1 MTHTLKAIWQAIVNV
16 FYKPV
21 KYSQYHQT
29 YTALDRLNDRDLWD
43 MGITRGDIDDIA
55 AGRFRKS

>member
-1 MTHTLKAIWQAIVNV
+1 MTHTLKAILQAIVNV
-16 FYKPV
+16 FYAPV
-21 KYSQYHQT
+21 KYSQYRET
-29 YTALDRLNDRDLWD
+29 FNALDKLNDRDLWD

>member
-1 MTHTLKAIWQAIVNV
+1 MTHTLKIILQAIRKL
-16 FYKPV
+16 FHTPV
-21 KYSQYHQT
+21 KYSQYRET
-29 YTALDRLNDRDLWD
+29 YKALDRLNDRDLWD

>member
-21 KYSQYHQT
+21 KYSQYRER
-29 YTALDRLNDRDLWD
+29 YKALDRLNDRDLWD

>member
-1 MTHTLKAIWQAIVNV
+1 MTHTLKAILQAIVNV

-21 KYSQYHQT
+21 KYSQYRET
-29 YTALDRLNDRDLWD
+29 YKALDRLNDRDLWD

>member
-16 FYKPV
+16 FYTPV
-21 KYSQYHQT
+21 KYSQYRET
-29 YTALDRLNDRDLWD
+29 YNALDKLSDRDLWD

-55 AGRFRKS
+55 ARRFRK

>member
-21 KYSQYHQT
+21 KYSHYRET
-29 YTALDRLNDRDLWD
+29 YKALDRLNDRDLWD
-43 MGITRGDIDDIA
+43 MGITRGDIEDIA
-55 AGRFRKS
+55 AGRYRKS

>member
-16 FYKPV
+16 FYTPV
-21 KYSQYHQT
+21 KYSQYRET
-29 YTALDRLNDRDLWD
+29 YNALDKLSDRDLWD

-55 AGRFRKS
+55 ARRFRKS